1 MPVIFTFAAR
11 WEGGEN
17 MNAEPTELAD
27 LVGEVSTLDDS
38 ALAHAVRRV
47 HQESTESRDP
57 VAAFG
62 AFNQHSSSP
71 W

>member
-1 MPVIFTFAAR
+1 
-11 WEGGEN
+11 

-27 LVGEVSTLDDS
+27 LVDEVSALDDRV
-38 ALAHAVRRV
+38 LDHAIRRV
-47 HQESTESRDP
+47 HHESSESRDP

>member
-1 MPVIFTFAAR
+1 
-11 WEGGEN
+11 

-27 LVGEVSTLDDS
+27 LVDEVSTLDDS